1 MILQCSLQRD
11 IEIISLKDFKKLKTL
26 EENGLKVNWSR
37 VSKEHG
43 CDRRTAKKYS
53 CGYKKPTTRK
63 RSTQFDSY
71 YETIKNLLDNRYK
84 VFEYKRVLWQYLVDN
99 HNLKAPASSF
109 RRYISSIEEFQS
121 YFTNKKK
128 AMTKVPSHMRFETFP
143 GAQAQIDWKES
154 IDIVLKSGETI
165 TVNILVVILSYSR
178 FRFYKL
184 TLSKTQEVLL
194 NHLDEA
200 FELFGGVP
208 KEILTDNM
216 KSVMDEPRTNYT
228 VGKVNNV
235 FKQFAD
241 DYGFK
246 VKPCIAGRP
255 NTKAKVEAPMK
266 ILDEIKAY
274 SGDLTYSELHQKL
287 EEINDRENHIYHQ
300 GYDCIPVIQLQKE
313 KDFLIKLPKSSIR
326 KSYVINTTEV
336 KVNNSSMI
344 TYKGNQYSV
353 PPKYFDSK
361 LKLQVYD
368 NQIHLYSNTKLVAV
382 HYVSASRLNY
392 LEDHYIEITKR
403 TLGFKSDTKIDEI
416 AKNNLEMIGEKFKT

>member
-154 IDIVLKSGETI
+154 IDIVW
-165 TVNILVVILSYSR
+165 
-178 FRFYKL
+178 
-184 TLSKTQEVLL
+184 
-194 NHLDEA
+194 
-200 FELFGGVP
+200 
-208 KEILTDNM
+208 
-216 KSVMDEPRTNYT
+216 
-228 VGKVNNV
+228 
-235 FKQFAD
+235 
-241 DYGFK
+241 
-246 VKPCIAGRP
+246 
-255 NTKAKVEAPMK
+255 KAVR
-266 ILDEIKAY
+266 I
-274 SGDLTYSELHQKL
+274 
-287 EEINDRENHIYHQ
+287 
-300 GYDCIPVIQLQKE
+300 
-313 KDFLIKLPKSSIR
+313 
-326 KSYVINTTEV
+326 
-336 KVNNSSMI
+336 
-344 TYKGNQYSV
+344 
-353 PPKYFDSK
+353 
-361 LKLQVYD
+361 
-368 NQIHLYSNTKLVAV
+368 
-382 HYVSASRLNY
+382 
-392 LEDHYIEITKR
+392 
-403 TLGFKSDTKIDEI
+403 
-416 AKNNLEMIGEKFKT
+416 

>member
-154 IDIVLKSGETI
+154 IDIVLKSGENI

-392 LEDHYIEITKR
+392 
-403 TLGFKSDTKIDEI
+403 S
-416 AKNNLEMIGEKFKT
+416 

>member
-26 EENGLKVNWSR
+26 EENGLKVNCSR

-154 IDIVLKSGETI
+154 IDIVLKSGENI

-216 KSVMDEPRTNYT
+216 KSVMDEARTNYT
-228 VGKVNNV
+228 IGKVNNV

-392 LEDHYIEITKR
+392 
-403 TLGFKSDTKIDEI
+403 S
-416 AKNNLEMIGEKFKT
+416 